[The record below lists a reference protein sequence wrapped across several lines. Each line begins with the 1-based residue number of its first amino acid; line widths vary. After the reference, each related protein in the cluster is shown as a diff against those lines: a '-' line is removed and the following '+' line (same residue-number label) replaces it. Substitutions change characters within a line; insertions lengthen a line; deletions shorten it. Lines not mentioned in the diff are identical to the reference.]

1 MSKASKPSE
10 PADIRI
16 VHFSDRSIRRLLQD
30 PEFVRGLVAIIAP
43 ELLPLLDFSR
53 GAQQNRSFISDA
65 LRERESDVL
74 LRVPFQGTPDSEE
87 LLIYILIEHQ
97 STVDPTMGFRL
108 LSYMMEIWQ
117 EQWRMLQAGTGERWR
132 LDPILPIVFYTGDGR
147 WTSPLSLTTLME
159 VPEVLARFVPTFD
172 PLFLGVKEVDQE
184 VLTAPGHPFGW
195 LLSVLQ
201 KENAG
206 KSEISE
212 ALVAAVS
219 ALSQL
224 DETQGSQVR
233 QALLYFIQLILHR
246 RSADERED
254 LIELIKRNSR
264 DESEVAIMAQTTAD
278 LLIEQGR
285 EQGIQQ
291 GARQTNIENTIAILS
306 ARFPNNDANALK
318 PTLEAIDDLNRLKQL
333 NLNASLANS
342 FHQFQ
347 QQLEG

>member
-1 MSKASKPSE
+1 M
-10 PADIRI
+10 
-16 VHFSDRSIRRLLQD
+16 
-30 PEFVRGLVAIIAP
+30 IA
-43 ELLPLLDFSR
+43 L
-53 GAQQNRSFISDA
+53 NI
-65 LRERESDVL
+65 DV
-74 LRVPFQGTPDSEE
+74 
-87 LLIYILIEHQ
+87 
-97 STVDPTMGFRL
+97 
-108 LSYMMEIWQ
+108 
-117 EQWRMLQAGTGERWR
+117 
-132 LDPILPIVFYTGDGR
+132 
-147 WTSPLSLTTLME
+147 TL
-159 VPEVLARFVPTFD
+159 FTI
-172 PLFLGVKEVDQE
+172 
-184 VLTAPGHPFGW
+184 
-195 LLSVLQ
+195 LQ

-212 ALVAAVS
+212 ALVSAVS

-264 DESEVAIMAQTTAD
+264 DESEVAIMVETTAD
-278 LLIEQGR
+278 LLI

-333 NLNASLANS
+333 NLHASLANS

-347 QQLEG
+347 QQLGG